1 MGGSL
6 PETLTQRAG
15 DRNLVEWCCD
25 SRNRAAEYKGSWDER
40 PRCLVGVVAR
50 RPLRGHVCS
59 RRSADSLLPVRW
71 CGNAAFDFEH
81 MGHRRTPQRS
91 GDLLAFPRF
100 SPGGGPDR
108 LQAPQ
113 EPYRLD
119 LPGRRSL
126 LDVHRR
132 RSLHP
137 RFRILPCDYRCATPV
152 DLGTARG
159 APWDLYDPALPGW
172 EASIEVVAPVC
183 VVLRGGDGSD

>member
-1 MGGSL
+1 MGITL

-81 MGHRRTPQRS
+81 MGHRRIPQRS
-91 GDLLAFPRF
+91 GDLLALPRF
-100 SPGGGPDR
+100 SPGGA
-108 LQAPQ
+108 LIAS
-113 EPYRLD
+113 
-119 LPGRRSL
+119 RR
-126 LDVHRR
+126 
-132 RSLHP
+132 P
-137 RFRILPCDYRCATPV
+137 KNPI
-152 DLGTARG
+152 
-159 APWDLYDPALPGW
+159 GW
-172 EASIEVVAPVC
+172 ICLAAGLFWMSIVVEASIPGSASYPVTIDALLQWTW
-183 VVLRGGDGSD
+183 VPPVGLLGIYMILLFPDGRLPSRWWRPIA